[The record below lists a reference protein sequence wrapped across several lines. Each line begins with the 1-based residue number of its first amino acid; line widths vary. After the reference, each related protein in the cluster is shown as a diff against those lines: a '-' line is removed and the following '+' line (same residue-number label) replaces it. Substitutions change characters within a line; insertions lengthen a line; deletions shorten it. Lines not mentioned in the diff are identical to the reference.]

1 MVVVRPVTRRAKE
14 AFFARLCNMRTIPF
28 RPMRRSLGVFIHNS
42 YTVADD
48 DVPSN
53 ERTNERTP
61 FGQTNFSTRK
71 RNDDQEHGAVGA
83 VMLNGRRPVH
93 TRVTVIIIIVLLR
106 QFSKLSISLSLGLRS
121 D

>member
-1 MVVVRPVTRRAKE
+1 MVVVRPVTRRAEE

-53 ERTNERTP
+53 ERTNERLSDKPTFQP
-61 FGQTNFSTRK
+61 ES
-71 RNDDQEHGAVGA
+71 
-83 VMLNGRRPVH
+83 
-93 TRVTVIIIIVLLR
+93 VTTTKNTAQSAR
-106 QFSKLSISLSLGLRS
+106 
-121 D
+121 